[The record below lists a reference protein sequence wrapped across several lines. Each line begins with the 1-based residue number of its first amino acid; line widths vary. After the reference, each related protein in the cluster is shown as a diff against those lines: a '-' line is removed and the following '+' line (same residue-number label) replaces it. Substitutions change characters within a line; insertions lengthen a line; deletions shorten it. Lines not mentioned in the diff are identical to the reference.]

1 MANVR
6 IYTNKA
12 SITRRL
18 KTAGI
23 TTIAKPKLD
32 NNGVLIELDD
42 RVFAIDRTQ
51 KFLEEKA
58 AELSK
63 FGVGKTQLSK
73 IKSIVKEVAAERDYL
88 SRLFQNTSGKS
99 WSSHKN
105 WNTSAALDKWEGVT
119 MKSFFT
125 IIGKVMVLTKRVVG
139 LSLRNH
145 YLHGH
150 YAKGIPGNIPDDIEK
165 LACLKTLEL
174 GYNFL
179 TRGLPSTLGNL
190 RNLKVL
196 HLEFNQIMGLLP
208 ELNHMDS
215 LEELYLDHNHIEGD
229 IRELTKLKKLKKCH
243 IYHNKFSGTV
253 PEALADKKDLTVFKF
268 YGTFLQYGKKVQ
280 DRIDSEPGWEGR
292 KASEKPA
299 HIVYD

>member
-1 MANVR
+1 MANVK

-23 TTIAKPKLD
+23 TTIVKPKLD
-32 NNGVLIELDD
+32 NICVLIELDN

-63 FGVGKTQLSK
+63 FGVGKTQLPK

-190 RNLKVL
+190 RNLKTL
-196 HLEFNQIMGLLP
+196 HLHFNHIMEGLPSLDH
-208 ELNHMDS
+208 LDS
-215 LEELYLDHNHIEGD
+215 LEVLWLNHNHLEGGID
-229 IRELTKLKKLKKCH
+229 ELKKLKKLKECH
-243 IYHNKFSGTV
+243 IYHNKFSGMV
-253 PEALADKKDLTVFKF
+253 PEELADKKDLTVFKF
-268 YGTFLQYGKKVQ
+268 YKTYLKYGKKVQ
-280 DRIDSEPGWEGR
+280 DRINSEPGWEG
-292 KASEKPA
+292 
-299 HIVYD
+299 